1 MSNLTN
7 REMVLSIFEQ
17 FLKAENITTP
27 TDQMT
32 ADELIKTMDLF
43 NKKVQKYH
51 LNGDTVIELN
61 LGNGS
66 GDIDFKTYSISE
78 FVHKAGKFEE
88 AAELYISRKDAET
101 RIWVALT
108 AIMLIG
114 LIIVW
119 LV

>member
-7 REMVLSIFEQ
+7 QEFVLNIFNQ
-17 FLKAENITTP
+17 FLHSENLTKS

-32 ADELIKTMDLF
+32 ADELKRAMELF
-43 NKKVQKYH
+43 NRKVQKYH
-51 LNGDTVIELN
+51 LNGDSVIELN
-61 LGNGS
+61 MGNSS
-66 GDIDFKTYSISE
+66 GEIDFKTYTISE

-101 RIWVALT
+101 RIWVTLT